1 MAKGK
6 KYDFRVE
13 QAGDVWTVDIIRQ
26 VTSKKTTVSKTQ
38 SGFATE
44 SEAKTWGETE
54 LKTFLEHLTARNKRR
69 RSQRD

>member
-26 VTSKKTTVSKTQ
+26 VTSKKTTVSKSQ
-38 SGFATE
+38 SGFTTE
-44 SEAKTWGETE
+44 SEAKEWGERE
-54 LKTFLEHLTARNKRR
+54 LEIFLQKLSERNKRR
-69 RSQRD
+69 SS